1 MVKFSKQLEASMVP
15 EWKGAYVNYKE
26 LKRLVNLIR
35 EERQV
40 ESQNLRRSG
49 SVSRNW
55 RNIGSSLSNLGDRL
69 RRSTS
74 TSTGSNGAPSI
85 SLNDSSSSTSAVG
98 IQACFETSCPFHVA
112 VHFPYVSKSILAY
125 TGLQPVLQRAYL
137 L

>member
-26 LKRLVNLIR
+26 LKRLVNRIR

-40 ESQNLRRSG
+40 ESHNLRRSS
-49 SVSRNW
+49 SVSSNW

-74 TSTGSNGAPSI
+74 TSTCSNGAPSI
-85 SLNDSSSSTSAVG
+85 SLNDSSSDTLAVG
-98 IQACFETSCPFHVA
+98 IQACSEFHAHFMLPF
-112 VHFPYVSKSILAY
+112 I
-125 TGLQPVLQRAYL
+125 
-137 L
+137 